1 VTRTAAPALVRC
13 VGDPDAFVRDVWG
26 RRARAYRRTDR
37 PATAGDG
44 FDDLLTLRDVD
55 HLLSETALRTP
66 AFRVFK
72 DGVALPAARLT
83 RSGAIS
89 GVPMTGLAD
98 APRIFAAFDE
108 GATIV
113 LQGLHRYWAPVAR
126 LCRDLELTLGHP
138 CQANAYVT
146 PPGSAGLS
154 LHHDAHDVF
163 VLQAFGRKHW
173 DVHPSPAESEGGAR
187 EVLLAAGECLY
198 MPKGTPHAAS
208 TQHEVSG
215 HLTIGILSTTWRS
228 VLDDAVD
235 DLAMQARLDD
245 ALPAGYHRDRDGFRA
260 AVRAR
265 LDELARL
272 LDKADAAE
280 VAERTVDRFLTSRA
294 PLVHGGLVD
303 ALAARELRD
312 DTALRRRP
320 ESVCQLRR
328 RGSTLRVLLGDR
340 ELRMPAWLE
349 PAMRRIAAV
358 APQGTVRASD
368 LGAELDEASRLV
380 LLRRLVRE
388 GMLEMTPTGPAGP

>member
-1 VTRTAAPALVRC
+1 VTGTAARALVRC

-26 RRARAYRRTDR
+26 RLARAYRRADR
-37 PATAGDG
+37 PATVDDD

-55 HLLSETALRTP
+55 HLLSATALRTP
-66 AFRVFK
+66 AFRLIK
-72 DGVALPAARLT
+72 DGVPLPAARVT
-83 RSGAIS
+83 RSGSIS
-89 GVPMTGLAD
+89 GVPLTGLAD
-98 APRIFAAFDE
+98 APRIFAAFDA

-113 LQGLHRYWAPVAR
+113 LQGVHRYWPPVAR

-173 DVHPSPAESEGGAR
+173 EVHPSPAESGGGAR
-187 EVLLAAGECLY
+187 QEVLAPGECLY

-208 TQHEVSG
+208 TQREVSG
-215 HLTIGILSTTWRS
+215 HLTVGILATTWRR

-235 DLAMQARLDD
+235 DVATQARLDD
-245 ALPAGYHRDRDGFRA
+245 ALPAGYHRDPDGLRA

-265 LDELARL
+265 LDELTRL
-272 LDKADAAE
+272 LEKADAAE
-280 VAERTVDRFLTSRA
+280 IAERTVDRFLTSRA
-294 PLVHGGLVD
+294 PWVSGGLVD
-303 ALAARELRD
+303 ALAVRDLQD

-320 ESVCQLRR
+320 GSVCELRR
-328 RGSTLRVLLGDR
+328 RGSTLRAFLGDR
-340 ELRMPAWLE
+340 ELRMPAWVE

-358 APQGTVRASD
+358 RPEATVRPAD
-368 LGAELDEASRLV
+368 LRAELDSTSRLV
-380 LLRRLVRE
+380 LVRRLVRE
-388 GMLEMTPTGPAGP
+388 GLLEIATTGSAGR